1 MKAILILIL
10 SLFFFS
16 MKSHAQLNVELLHQ
30 LVQHSKD
37 EHQRQST
44 ARNRQAQISA
54 NEEINRS
61 KMEGLKQKYR
71 NLQRRFQLLGLAID
85 ATQIGLQAAPLI
97 SDIITNQQKIVELAV
112 DDPLLIAMAYRA
124 EVDIAD
130 RAYMLSRYLYALAI
144 SLGDLNQMKTSDR
157 KLLFEHALTELRVIA
172 GASRGLA
179 VNMLHAKRKKMLA
192 SINPFQGFVNRDRQL
207 INDILSKL
215 KQIKQ

>member
-1 MKAILILIL
+1 ME
-10 SLFFFS
+10 
-16 MKSHAQLNVELLHQ
+16 SHAQLNVELLHQ

-44 ARNRQAQISA
+44 ARNRQAETSA

-85 ATQIGLQAAPLI
+85 ATKIGLQAAPLI
-97 SDIITNQQKIVELAV
+97 SDITTNQQKIIELTA
-112 DDPLLIAMAYRA
+112 DDPLLIAMAYGA

-130 RAYMLSRYLYALAI
+130 KAYMLSRYLYALAI

-157 KLLFEHALTELRVIA
+157 KLLFEHVLTELKGIA

-179 VNMLHAKRKKMLA
+179 MNMLHAKRKKMMA

-207 INDILSKL
+207 ISDILSKL